1 MITKYYFINKFETK
15 NIDKQD
21 KQTTIIYR
29 NYSYKSTD
37 EKLILRIKKYCKK
50 KDIKFY
56 LSNNIKLANKLNL
69 DGAYIPSFNKNTKHL
84 AFSYKKNFDIVGSAH
99 NLKEIK
105 IKEKQKVNKIFLSS
119 LFKKNKNFLGIN
131 KFKLLSKLTNKKI
144 VVLGGI
150 SKENVKKLKILDQS
164 EFAGISYFEQKKRGL
179 KRPL

>member
-1 MITKYYFINKFETK
+1 MNTKYYFIDKFETK

-21 KQTTIIYR
+21 RQTTVIYR
-29 NYSYKSTD
+29 NYSSKSTD

-50 KDIKFY
+50 KNIKFY
-56 LSNNIKLANKLNL
+56 LSNDIKLANKLNL

-84 AFSYKKNFDIVGSAH
+84 AFSYKKNFDIVGSDH

-164 EFAGISYFEQKKRGL
+164 EFAGISYFE
-179 KRPL
+179 